1 MNKKY
6 MGEILAKEVNELDQD
21 DWTELSNYLIQFNSL
36 QGILNE
42 LRKGY
47 NVFDLSIENNIFVI
61 GCGQK
66 LENDVIWHSSFYV
79 SFELDKSVAN
89 QSPETRVNLAKLLF
103 NGIERKK

>member
-1 MNKKY
+1 

-47 NVFDLSIENNIFVI
+47 NVFDLNIENNIFVI
-61 GCGQK
+61 GCGQILK
-66 LENDVIWHSSFYV
+66 YNIFWNSSFYV

-89 QSPETRVNLAKLLF
+89 QKPETRVNLAKLLF